1 MIFQSPVTRPMR
13 RLLAVAL
20 LAFAA
25 CLPAA
30 PAAAQSFRWYDWF
43 ANLPRVRTTDSN
55 AIEFRGELIVFQPGY
70 GFKAWNGSS
79 WRQLPMV
86 AANADAMAVYANRLF
101 VASGSKLISF
111 DGSSWAHHG
120 TASGVIRALHAFNG
134 ELIIG
139 GVFTRIGGVAANRIA
154 RFDGRRFAP
163 IGSGFRAGFVGAL
176 CVYNGALY
184 AAGSFGSPQ
193 MPPGDPSR
201 VAFWNGASWQSAGA
215 GLGSTVEALTV
226 YNGKLIAGGWFSLS
240 GSGGSARVAQ
250 FDGVSWTPLSPTFN
264 KNISTIFTLSA
275 TSAGLVAGGYFHN
288 TEGFVA
294 AMFFNG
300 TDWVAMDGGLSSAN
314 GNASVWNS
322 TTFGDQFVLLGD
334 FEFSGAVPAYGMAVW
349 GPSQA
354 GNGLRFDVNVDGR
367 ADITIRNPST
377 GQTRAWIL
385 DSSLNPT
392 SRDIIVTGVDWDLV
406 GTADFNRDGE
416 ADYLWSQAST
426 GRVHM
431 SMFIRGNYHAPREMR
446 GAPRASL
453 VVAGVADMN
462 GDFTPDMIWRDTSN
476 GEQGIWLLTPA
487 GTPRYSPLPNVPI
500 TEDFVLV
507 SDIDSNGSQD
517 IVYRTKASGAL
528 YARRVVGSTLAAPV
542 TITTPGAGWNLA
554 ATADYNNDTYTD
566 RLWVKTGTNEAII
579 QLMGSGGV
587 TSTKTLPNIPAGF
600 VVKR

>member
-1 MIFQSPVTRPMR
+1 MILQSPVTRPMR

-55 AIEFRGELIVFQPGY
+55 AIEFRGELVVFQPGY

-86 AANADAMAVYANRLF
+86 AANADAMAVYANRLY

-111 DGSSWAHHG
+111 DGSTWAYHG
-120 TASGVIRALHAFNG
+120 NASGIIRTLLAFNG

-139 GVFTRIGGVAANRIA
+139 GVFTSINGVPANRIA

-176 CVYNGALY
+176 CAYNGALY

-193 MPPGDPSR
+193 MPAGDPSR
-201 VAFWNGASWQSAGA
+201 VAFWNGSSWQSAGT

-288 TEGFVA
+288 TEGFVG

-300 TDWVAMDGGLSSAN
+300 TDWVAMDGGVSSAS
-314 GNASVWNS
+314 GTASVWNS
-322 TTFGDQFVLLGD
+322 TTFRDQFVLLGD
-334 FEFSGAVPAYGMAVW
+334 FDFSGSVPAYGMAVW
-349 GPSQA
+349 GPAPS
-354 GNGLRFDVNVDGR
+354 GNGLRIDFN
-367 ADITIRNPST
+367 ADRRSDILLRNPTT
-377 GQTRAWIL
+377 GQSRTWQL
-385 DSSLNPT
+385 DANLDPT
-392 SRDIIVTGVDWDLV
+392 SRDIIVTGLDWDII
-406 GTADFNRDGE
+406 GAGDFNLDGE
-416 ADYLWSQAST
+416 TDMLWFQASS

-431 SMFIRGNYHAPREMR
+431 SMFSRGNYLAPREMR
-446 GAPRASL
+446 GSPRAHL
-453 VVAGVADMN
+453 VVAGVADLN
-462 GDFTPDMIWRDTSN
+462 ADRVPDMIWRDLSN
-476 GEQGIWLLTPA
+476 GEQGVWLLDVL
-487 GTPRYSPLPNVPI
+487 GTPRFSPLPNVSL
-500 TEDFVLV
+500 TEDFVLA

-517 IVYRTKASGAL
+517 IVYRTKATGAL
-528 YARRVVGSTLAAPV
+528 YARRIVGTTLAAPV
-542 TITTPGAGWNLA
+542 AIATPGTGWNLA
-554 ATADYNNDTYTD
+554 AATDYNNDSYTD
-566 RLWVKTGTNEAII
+566 RLWIKAGTNEAII